1 MEYRSSEYQK
11 SEFETQSSIFED
23 QGVYNYNSRP
33 AKVNRDESS
42 KNTRDGQG
50 IKPRNEEYTT
60 YPKFWRTDTE
70 DAVKSL
76 EALNYE

>member
-1 MEYRSSEYQK
+1 MEYLSSEYRK

-23 QGVYNYNSRP
+23 QGIVYNN
-33 AKVNRDESS
+33 KVKIDESNI
-42 KNTRDGQG
+42 KNTHVEPSV
-50 IKPRNEEYTT
+50 KPRNEEDAKYSRA
-60 YPKFWRTDTE
+60 WRTNTE